1 MIFFLG
7 IDLSKI
13 VLASGQM
20 LEEEI
25 IEMFDSKEQ
34 AENSSFYHTKTLYSY
49 IGPDWDSYFD
59 FEKITTGKVIIHN
72 KLRDSPVRE
81 KERLLSSIKLT
92 LNHEILYLLSIFQ
105 RFEPP

>member
-1 MIFFLG
+1 
-7 IDLSKI
+7 
-13 VLASGQM
+13 M

-34 AENSSFYHTKTLYSY
+34 AENSSFYHTETLYSY
-49 IGPDWDSYFD
+49 IGPDWDSSFD
-59 FEKITTGKVIIHN
+59 FEKITTGKVIIHS

-81 KERLLSSIKLT
+81 KERLLRSIKLT